1 MEWSL
6 TGVPL
11 PIVLRPLS
19 PLTDDELI
27 AFSRKNKPYQIE
39 KNKDGDITIMTPVGT
54 EGGIRELRVG
64 MQLMEWA
71 DEDGRGEA
79 NGANAGWN
87 LPDGSTLSPD
97 ACWTSTDRV
106 VGFDK
111 DQRERFLPLCPDFVV
126 EVRSRRD
133 NLKIL
138 HAKMQTWLENGA
150 KLAWMF
156 DPYKATVTIYR
167 ADQEPELLTRPEFV
181 YGEGPV
187 AGFRLTT
194 AKLWA

>member
-19 PLTDDELI
+19 PWTDDELI
-27 AFSRKNKPYQIE
+27 TFSRSNEPCQIE
-39 KNKDGDITIMTPVGT
+39 RTKDGEITIMTPVGT
-54 EGGIRELRVG
+54 EGGRRELRIG

-97 ACWTSTDRV
+97 ACWTSNERV
-106 VGFDK
+106 QGFDS
-111 DQRERFLPLCPDFVV
+111 DQRERFLPIFPDFIV
-126 EVRSRRD
+126 EVRSQRD
-133 NLKIL
+133 SLK
-138 HAKMQTWLENGA
+138 
-150 KLAWMF
+150 
-156 DPYKATVTIYR
+156 
-167 ADQEPELLTRPEFV
+167 LLQARKWKF
-181 YGEGPV
+181 G
-187 AGFRLTT
+187 
-194 AKLWA
+194 